1 MRRTRCTTWIVAVG
15 IAVVMSLAACG
26 DTDAPVASN
35 STSPPVDPDTAFAEY
50 EKAVRPLDCSD
61 AYQAMGDASL
71 AGEIGVMKDKA
82 REYRDVVATF
92 DARLGEIAFPDAAE
106 PIVDVMRELLAAELT
121 GLGEL
126 AAYDGEDKTRK
137 ATVRNN
143 LEADD
148 AVVGVE
154 GNRLREALGH
164 PESTFGVAADLLES
178 ADATLFEDLVEPW
191 AKFEA
196 ALAANDL
203 AGAKAANAIEIDAL
217 QRYIDKLDAI
227 DWPPGSFEGQA
238 NTLREHIRG
247 QIEFDRTQTDVAA
260 MADIVRAPE
269 GGTPDW
275 VAARSTFD
283 ALWNALM
290 QTHQTARPASKC

>member
-1 MRRTRCTTWIVAVG
+1 
-15 IAVVMSLAACG
+15 
-26 DTDAPVASN
+26 
-35 STSPPVDPDTAFAEY
+35 
-50 EKAVRPLDCSD
+50 
-61 AYQAMGDASL
+61 
-71 AGEIGVMKDKA
+71 
-82 REYRDVVATF
+82 
-92 DARLGEIAFPDAAE
+92 
-106 PIVDVMRELLAAELT
+106 
-121 GLGEL
+121 
-126 AAYDGEDKTRK
+126 
-137 ATVRNN
+137 
-143 LEADD
+143 
-148 AVVGVE
+148 
-154 GNRLREALGH
+154 
-164 PESTFGVAADLLES
+164 
-178 ADATLFEDLVEPW
+178 VEPW

-238 NTLREHIRG
+238 NTLREHVRG